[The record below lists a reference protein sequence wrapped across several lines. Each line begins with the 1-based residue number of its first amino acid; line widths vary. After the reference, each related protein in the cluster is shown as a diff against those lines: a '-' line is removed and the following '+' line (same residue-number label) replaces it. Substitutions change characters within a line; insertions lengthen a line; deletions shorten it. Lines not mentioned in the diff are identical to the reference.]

1 MTVETL
7 QWVLGAI
14 AVVAWW
20 LFTDK
25 ITSLKDDFD
34 KGLNS
39 LRTKSENQQVQIQY
53 LLVEIEKRVTRDEL
67 NSLRHE
73 IKNDFRDFKDDLIE
87 ALGGKRDNNKP
98 S

>member
-25 ITSLKDDFD
+25 ITTLKTDFEN
-34 KGLNS
+34 GLNS

-87 ALGGKRDNNKP
+87 ALGASRDNSKP
-98 S
+98 K